1 MSGMAH
7 GWRPREPRMRPPE
20 HVLKETS
27 IVWSCA
33 HSHGYRDSAI
43 WEGGLGGS
51 TCITHVATSLPYFW
65 LQLLLHRRP
74 SWQCPNLKMP
84 AFRSESTI
92 GTTRTTT
99 TGMTEKTGPTDS
111 IVRKTPGVLT
121 NSRRRAK
128 GSSRNTGTGAT
139 VIQIRIDGLL
149 NRTTERSRMLT
160 GRERLRIRID
170 GASLVSGSARYGTGK
185 RFSLK
190 V

>member
-1 MSGMAH
+1 MAH
-7 GWRPREPRMRPPE
+7 GWRHREPRMRPPE

-27 IVWSCA
+27 IGWSCA
-33 HSHGYRDSAI
+33 HSNGYRDSAI

-51 TCITHVATSLPYFW
+51 TCITHVVTSLPYFW

-128 GSSRNTGTGAT
+128 GSNQITGTGAT
-139 VIQIRIDGLL
+139 VIQIRTSYGEMRRTEPAMYSPDASEALRL
-149 NRTTERSRMLT
+149 ASNRRRFAGVLFGTVCTAARQ
-160 GRERLRIRID
+160 LR
-170 GASLVSGSARYGTGK
+170 
-185 RFSLK
+185 
-190 V
+190 